1 MTLAALIAIS
11 LMWWTLGLMF
21 LGKGEPKV
29 TGAISGLV
37 GLLVVVVGV
46 LESVS
51 GNNFGAGLLYAHG
64 LLYLVTCY
72 ALLAGVEDLRSVGN
86 VSLTVMVISAVYC
99 IAWATGGPVGAD
111 GKQLVGKVPYLAF
124 CAAGYTVLTL
134 EVFLVGHGK
143 LNPKVLAWCLMIWA
157 IVGLWVPA
165 FELLIAGKLP
175 F

>member
-124 CAAGYTVLTL
+124 CALGYTVLTL

-143 LNPKVLAWCLMIWA
+143 LNPKILAWCLMIWA

-165 FELLIAGKLP
+165 FDLLVAGKLP

>member
-11 LMWWTLGLMF
+11 LMWWTLGLTF
-21 LGKGEPKV
+21 LGKGEAKV

-37 GLLVVVVGV
+37 GLLVVVVGI
-46 LESVS
+46 LESIS

-72 ALLAGVEDLRSVGN
+72 ALLAGLEDLRSVGN
-86 VSLTVMVISAVYC
+86 VSLTVMVISAIYC
-99 IAWATGGPVGAD
+99 IAWATGGPVMPD
-111 GKQLVGKVPYLAF
+111 GTQLVAKVPYLAF

-134 EVFLVGHGK
+134 EVFLLGHGK
-143 LNPKVLAWCLMIWA
+143 INAKIVALSLIVWA
-157 IVGLWVPA
+157 VVGLWVPA
-165 FELLIAGKLP
+165 FYLLVAGKLP